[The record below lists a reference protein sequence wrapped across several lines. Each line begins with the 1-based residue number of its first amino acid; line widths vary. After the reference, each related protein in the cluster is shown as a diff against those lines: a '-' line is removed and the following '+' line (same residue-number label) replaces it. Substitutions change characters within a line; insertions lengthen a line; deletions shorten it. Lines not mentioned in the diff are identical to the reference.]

1 MKKILIA
8 MAAIFGFATVS
19 LAQTSFIATLQHE
32 GEFTHY
38 YGAGALTSAYNAA
51 EVGDIITLSP
61 GTFSTPGTINKG
73 ITLRGNGVEAA
84 QRTIISGE
92 TTFASTDETMVT
104 TVEGILFTYR
114 TNIQNNATGSGQGT
128 IKLIKNFFWGLYA
141 TVAGTYST
149 DRGPIVRVYNCS
161 VFDCMEFNGS
171 SHPDFLFYN
180 SHVYNPWV
188 SGNGFGET
196 TSAFVNCVIDYNY
209 YNGAYFDNQY
219 HYMAERS
226 VYLNFYNCIFNW
238 TYSDYGGD
246 DTNYLLPSTATCYN
260 CLSVNKSRLFQD
272 LVSGGNN
279 WTDGSAADVF
289 ATYTDTHYI
298 GETFELTDA
307 AKAAYIGTDGT
318 QIGMQGGNY
327 PYTTTVQYPVVTKF
341 NADAQTNKAGMLNV
355 EVEVDGK

>member
-38 YGAGALTSAYNAA
+38 YGAGALKSAYDAA
-51 EVGDIITLSP
+51 STGDIITLSP

-73 ITLRGNGVEAA
+73 ITLRGAGIEA
-84 QRTIISGE
+84 TEKTYISGE
-92 TTFASTDETMVT
+92 TTFASTDETMVI
-104 TVEGILFTYR
+104 TVEGIKFSSK
-114 TNIQNNATGSGQGT
+114 TNIQNNSTGSGQGT
-128 IKLIKNFFWGLYA
+128 IKLIKNTFQVLYA
-141 TVAGTYST
+141 SVAGSYST
-149 DRGPIVRVYNCS
+149 DRGPVVRIYNCAIYAG
-161 VFDCMEFNGS
+161 MIFNGN

-180 SHVYNPWV
+180 SYVVTPHIDG
-188 SGNGFGET
+188 SGFSET
-196 TSAFVNCVIDYNY
+196 TTAFVNCIINCADWIIER
-209 YNGAYFDNQY
+209 AYF
-219 HYMAERS
+219 
-226 VYLNFYNCIFNW
+226 LNFYNSIFVWNTSW
-238 TYSDYGGD
+238 SGSNTS
-246 DTNYLLPSTATCYN
+246 YLLPNTATCYN
-260 CLSVNKSRLFQD
+260 CLSINKSTLFNN

-279 WTDGSAADVF
+279 KTVATAAEIF
-289 ATYTDTHYI
+289 TTYTNSWKE
-298 GETFELTDA
+298 GETFELTGA
-307 AKAAYIGTDGT
+307 AKEAYIGTDGT